1 MKSATNI
8 TKAKKMTN
16 SQRYRM
22 AVQLLTETIELI
34 KEDYSTND
42 LEDYITS
49 LENGIKREEQT
60 END

>member
-1 MKSATNI
+1 
-8 TKAKKMTN
+8 MTN